1 MNMWLIPVKD
11 LKDVKNRIRLRTEP
25 TSNNQGF
32 QTYTYHVSI

>member
-11 LKDVKNRIRLRTEP
+11 LKDVKSSIKLRIEP

-32 QTYTYHVSI
+32 QTYTYQVSI